1 MTSNATIVLYIQ
13 SHLMKVGQVYYTY
26 LGYLSMIAIMYK
38 KSSWN
43 TSISLPMKLG
53 TYFFLI
59 FVHKRSLSFKE
70 AMHMKTSK
78 LNNPCNSVW

>member
-26 LGYLSMIAIMYK
+26 LGYLGMIAIMYK

-43 TSISLPMKLG
+43 TSISRLG
-53 TYFFLI
+53 NTLFNQNKFLFFTYEIRYLFLFNFCPQKI
-59 FVHKRSLSFKE
+59 
-70 AMHMKTSK
+70 T
-78 LNNPCNSVW
+78 